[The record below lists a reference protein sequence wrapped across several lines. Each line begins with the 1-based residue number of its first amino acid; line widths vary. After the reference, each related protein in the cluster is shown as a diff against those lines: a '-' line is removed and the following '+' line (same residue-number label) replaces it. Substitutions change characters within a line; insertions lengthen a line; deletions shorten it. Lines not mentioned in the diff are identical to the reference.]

1 MIHLKRFLWYY
12 RTVTGKDF
20 PESGE
25 EVIVSHDSIL
35 LAGLDYWKFI
45 YTIRKLL
52 SDGYLVRNSRRRY
65 VITPKLVRELKYLTV
80 LEDVT
85 LRDKIYDT
93 VINFYLFL
101 FRYPSFRSVLM
112 MEMKSPSEK
121 EFAELLKKFY
131 EVMDSVNERLGVII
145 KKLEEL
151 RKEIKG
157 EVSDMQEEVGRV
169 ITDTK
174 Q

>member
-12 RTVTGKDF
+12 RTITGKDF
-20 PESGE
+20 PEPGE
-25 EVIVSHDSIL
+25 EIIVSHDSIL

-52 SDGYLVRNSRRRY
+52 SEGYLVRNFRRRY
-65 VITPKLVRELKYLTV
+65 IITHKLVNELKYLTI
-80 LEDVT
+80 LENVT
-85 LRDKIYDT
+85 LKDKIHDA
-93 VINFYLFL
+93 IISFYLFL
-101 FRYPSFRSVLM
+101 FEYPSFKLALM

-121 EFAELLKKFY
+121 EFAQLLKKFY

-145 KKLEEL
+145 KKLEEI
-151 RKEIKG
+151 RKELKG

-169 ITDTK
+169 VTDTK